1 MLFRSE
7 EGLFRG
13 HEVYLEYCEKGLKPG
28 QCIRAYDYGMGSG
41 DESRFAVGLVG
52 KLYDQDREEVFPK
65 DVLNGENGWGFDGIH
80 VELLPDEVIMK
91 L

>member
-1 MLFRSE
+1 
-7 EGLFRG
+7 
-13 HEVYLEYCEKGLKPG
+13 
-28 QCIRAYDYGMGSG
+28 MGSG

-91 L
+91 LQSITVILKNLRVIFYYDNTIQREDY